1 MSSALW
7 AGVSGLNASSKAL
20 DVISNNLAN
29 LNTVGFKAGTT
40 YFADVLSQSI
50 SGGTGGSMQVGR
62 GVSVAEVQTQFD
74 TGSFETTGNAMDVAI
89 DGDGFFMVNDA
100 TDATYFTRAGSF
112 QLNSDGVLVDT
123 NGYAVQGKTITNGV
137 VSGTLSDIVL
147 KDYQSKPSATTTV
160 SMGSNLSS
168 TTAAGG
174 QYKTTQ
180 TVYDSLGSSHGL
192 NTTFT
197 KTGNATSGYWG
208 IEVALDSTAATA
220 ISRNGLIFDAD
231 GNMSGTYTGAMGAVT
246 ATSVGGGTATG
257 VLNRPGMVYQTGTMT
272 LTRGATPATWTVTG
286 AGGYTNAS
294 VVSADATT
302 VRISLEG
309 TDTPDVTLTLNNG
322 GGAGWALGDTAQYT
336 LTHSATL
343 GLNDID
349 IDFSGSTLNSG
360 ATIGN
365 AGHVTWDLAGANAL
379 NVTQYA
385 SASVIRSLSADGYAS
400 GQLKSLSIDSDGK
413 ISGSFTNGQIS
424 ELAQL
429 VLAKFTNP
437 WGLSKLGS
445 NLFGQTITSGS
456 AIQDNP
462 NNSGMGALTP
472 NSLEMSNTDVA
483 TEFIKMI
490 TAQKA
495 YQANAKVVTT
505 EDTIMQVLM
514 GLKQ

>member
-29 LNTVGFKAGTT
+29 LNTVGFKSGTT

-50 SGGTGGSMQVGR
+50 SGGAGGSMQVGR
-62 GVSVAEVQTQFD
+62 GVSVSEVQTQFE

-89 DGDGFFMVNDA
+89 DGDGFFMVNDS
-100 TDATYFTRAGSF
+100 TNATYYSRAGSF
-112 QLNSDGVLVDT
+112 HLNSDGVMVDT

-137 VSGTLSDIVL
+137 VSGTLSNIVL

-160 SMGSNLSS
+160 SMGSNVSSS
-168 TTAAGG
+168 TAVGG
-174 QYKTTQ
+174 QYKTSQ
-180 TVYDSLGSSHGL
+180 TVYDSLGESHGL
-192 NTTFT
+192 NTVFT
-197 KTGNATSGYWG
+197 KTGNAASGYWG
-208 IEVALDSTAATA
+208 IEVMLDDQAAT
-220 ISRNGLIFDAD
+220 GLTRDGIYFDAN
-231 GNMSGTYTGAMGAVT
+231 GNMAGTYTGQMSAVT
-246 ATSVGGGTATG
+246 NVGAGTATG
-257 VLNRPGMVYQTGTMT
+257 VLDRPGMVYQTGTMT

-286 AGGYTNAS
+286 DGGYANAAI
-294 VVSADATT
+294 VSADLTS
-302 VRISLEG
+302 VKISLEG
-309 TDTPDVTLTLNNG
+309 MDTPDITLTL
-322 GGAGWALGDTAQYT
+322 AGVWAAGDTATYT
-336 LTHSATL
+336 LTNTPTL
-343 GLNDID
+343 GLVD
-349 IDFSGSTLNSG
+349 IDFDFSGLTLPGG

-365 AGHVTWDLAGANAL
+365 AGHVNWDLDGPNAL
-379 NVTQYA
+379 SMTQYA

-400 GQLKSLSIDSDGK
+400 GQLKSMSIDPNGV
-413 ISGSFTNGQIS
+413 ISGSFTNGQIA

-445 NLFGQTITSGS
+445 NLFGQTINSGAS
-456 AIQDNP
+456 IQDNP
-462 NNSGMGALTP
+462 NNSGIGSLTP

>member
-40 YFADVLSQSI
+40 YFADVLSQSV
-50 SGGTGGSMQVGR
+50 SGGAGGSMQVGR

-89 DGDGFFMVNDA
+89 DGDGFYIVNDA
-100 TDATYFTRAGSF
+100 TDATYYSRAGSF
-112 QLNSDGVLVDT
+112 HLNSDGVMVDT
-123 NGYAVQGKTITNGV
+123 NGYAVQGKMITNGI

-147 KDYQSKPSATTTV
+147 KDYQSKPSATTTI

-168 TTAAGG
+168 TTATGG

-180 TVYDSLGSSHGL
+180 TVYDSLGNSHGL

-197 KTGNATSGYWG
+197 KTGNVTSGYWG
-208 IEVALDSTAATA
+208 VEVALDSTAATG
-220 ISRNGLIFDAD
+220 ISRNGLIFDTD

-309 TDTPDVTLTLNNG
+309 TDTPDVTLTL
-322 GGAGWALGDTAQYT
+322 AGVWANGDTAQYT
-336 LTHSATL
+336 LTHSPTL

-349 IDFSGSTLNSG
+349 IDFSGLTLNSG

-365 AGHVTWDLAGANAL
+365 AGHVNWDLAGANAL
-379 NVTQYA
+379 SITQYA

-400 GQLKSLSIDSDGK
+400 GQLKSLSIDSDGM

-445 NLFGQTITSGS
+445 NLFGQTITSGA

-462 NNSGMGALTP
+462 NNSGLGSLTP